1 MQTGKQKIDFFKKDF
16 EKYMKK
22 ARENYDYLSKISN
35 GLRAGNQNQIFLLSD
50 NFIAFEYRKD
60 KSLRTSK
67 LEAFAYGLSKKNK
80 KAISECTPMSRSS
93 TSQTIGVEILDQ
105 DKHMITRRYRI
116 VVSEPIDSNCTKIEL
131 ISNKFQYLF
140 DSLNGTKYGTK

>member
-16 EKYMKK
+16 EEYMKK

-35 GLRAGNQNQIFLLSD
+35 CMRAGNQNQVFLLSD
-50 NFIAFEYRKD
+50 NFIAFEYRKQ
-60 KSLRTSK
+60 SIGFG

-80 KAISECTPMSRSS
+80 KAISKCTPMSRSVDTQNIRVTMS
-93 TSQTIGVEILDQ
+93 DSNSMVE
-105 DKHMITRRYRI
+105 RYRI
-116 VVSEPIDSNCTKIEL
+116 VVSEPVDSNCTNIEL

-140 DSLNGTKYGTK
+140 DSLNKGR

>member
-22 ARENYDYLSKISN
+22 ARENDDYLSKISN
-35 GLRAGNQNQIFLLSD
+35 CLRAGNQNQVFLLSD
-50 NFIAFEYRKD
+50 NFIAFEYHKQSRGFG
-60 KSLRTSK
+60 

-80 KAISECTPMSRSS
+80 KAISQCTPMSRSVDTQNIRVTMS
-93 TSQTIGVEILDQ
+93 DSNSMVE
-105 DKHMITRRYRI
+105 RYTI
-116 VVSEPIDSNCTKIEL
+116 VVSEPVNSNCTNIQL

-140 DSLNGTKYGTK
+140 DSLNEGR

>member
-16 EKYMKK
+16 EEYMKK

-35 GLRAGNQNQIFLLSD
+35 CLRAGNQNQVFLLSD
-50 NFIAFEYRKD
+50 NFIAFEYRKQ
-60 KSLRTSK
+60 SRGFG

-80 KAISECTPMSRSS
+80 KLIISQYTPMSRSVN
-93 TSQTIGVEILDQ
+93 TQIIGVTMPGRNSMVE
-105 DKHMITRRYRI
+105 RYRI
-116 VVSEPIDSNCTKIEL
+116 VVSEPGDSNCTNIEL

-140 DSLNGTKYGTK
+140 NSLNGTK

>member
-16 EKYMKK
+16 EEYMKK

-50 NFIAFEYRKD
+50 NFIAFEYHKQSRGFG
-60 KSLRTSK
+60 

-80 KAISECTPMSRSS
+80 KAISQCTPMSRSVN
-93 TSQTIGVEILDQ
+93 TQKIGVTMPDRNSMVE
-105 DKHMITRRYRI
+105 RYRI
-116 VVSEPIDSNCTKIEL
+116 VVSEPVDSNCTNIEL

-140 DSLNGTKYGTK
+140 NSLNGTK

>member
-22 ARENYDYLSKISN
+22 ARENDDYLSKISN

-50 NFIAFEYRKD
+50 NFIAFEYHKQ
-60 KSLRTSK
+60 SIGFG

-80 KAISECTPMSRSS
+80 KAISECTPMSRSI
-93 TSQTIGVEILDQ
+93 TSQTIGLDILDQ
-105 DKHMITRRYRI
+105 DKNMSTRYRI
-116 VVSEPIDSNCTKIEL
+116 VVSEPVDSNCTNIEL
-131 ISNKFQYLF
+131 ISNKFQHLF
-140 DSLNGTKYGTK
+140 NSLNGTK

>member
-16 EKYMKK
+16 EEYMKK
-22 ARENYDYLSKISN
+22 ARENDDYLSKISN

-50 NFIAFEYRKD
+50 NFIAFEYHKQSRGFG
-60 KSLRTSK
+60 

-80 KAISECTPMSRSS
+80 KAISQCTPTSRSVN
-93 TSQTIGVEILDQ
+93 TQTIGVTMPDRNSMVE
-105 DKHMITRRYRI
+105 RYTI
-116 VVSEPIDSNCTKIEL
+116 VVSEQVDSNCTNIEL

-140 DSLNGTKYGTK
+140 DSLNEGR

>member
-16 EKYMKK
+16 EEYMRK

-35 GLRAGNQNQIFLLSD
+35 CLRAGNQNQVFLLSD
-50 NFIAFEYRKD
+50 NFIAFEYHKQ
-60 KSLRTSK
+60 SIGFG

-80 KAISECTPMSRSS
+80 KAISQCTPMSRSVDTQNIRVTMS
-93 TSQTIGVEILDQ
+93 DSNSMVE
-105 DKHMITRRYRI
+105 RYRI
-116 VVSEPIDSNCTKIEL
+116 VVSEPANSNCTNIEL

-140 DSLNGTKYGTK
+140 NSLNAGR